1 MPHVVITIDGP
12 AGAGKSTTARAL
24 AERLGFHFLDTG
36 AMYRAVALAALRR
49 GLDWNDPAA
58 LADLCDRISI
68 EVRGDRILLDG
79 DDVSDEIRT
88 QAVTAAVGHAAD
100 NQHVRRRMIE
110 LQRREAEGQNIVTE
124 GRDQGTLAFP
134 DATCKVFLTASPQER
149 AQRRLRQLRARGE
162 HVSLEQ
168 VLDEQNERDR
178 RDGQRP
184 FGGLLAAPDAVN
196 VPTDGLTQDEVVDRL
211 AALVREKIKSQ
222 P

>member
-184 FGGLLAAPDAVN
+184 FGGLLAAPDAVD

>member
-12 AGAGKSTTARAL
+12 AGAGKSSTARAL

-49 GLDWNDPAA
+49 GLNWNDPAA

-68 EVRGDRILLDG
+68 EVRSDRILLDG
-79 DDVSDEIRT
+79 EDVSDEIRT
-88 QAVTAAVGHAAD
+88 QAVTAVVGHAAD

-184 FGGLLAAPDAVN
+184 FGRLLAAPDAVD
-196 VPTDGLTQDEVVDRL
+196 VPTDGLTQDEVVDQL

>member
-1 MPHVVITIDGP
+1 MSHVVITIDGP
-12 AGAGKSTTARAL
+12 AGAGKSSTARAL

-49 GLDWNDPAA
+49 GLNWNDPAA

-68 EVRGDRILLDG
+68 EVRSDRILLDG
-79 DDVSDEIRT
+79 EDVSDEIRT
-88 QAVTAAVGHAAD
+88 QEVTAAVGHAAD

-149 AQRRLRQLRARGE
+149 AERRMRQLRAQGE
-162 HVSLEQ
+162 QVSLEQ

-184 FGGLLAAPDAVN
+184 FGGLAAAPDAVD
-196 VPTDGLTQDEVVDRL
+196 VPTDGLTQDEVVDQL

>member
-12 AGAGKSTTARAL
+12 AGAGKSSTARAL

-49 GLDWNDPAA
+49 GLNWNDPAA

-68 EVRGDRILLDG
+68 EVRSDRILLDG
-79 DDVSDEIRT
+79 EDVSDEIRT
-88 QAVTAAVGHAAD
+88 QAVTAVVGHAAD

-149 AQRRLRQLRARGE
+149 AERRMRQLRAQGE
-162 HVSLEQ
+162 QVSLEQ

-184 FGGLLAAPDAVN
+184 FGRLLAAPDAVD
-196 VPTDGLTQDEVVDRL
+196 VPTDGLTQDDVVDQL

>member
-1 MPHVVITIDGP
+1 MPQVVITIDGP
-12 AGAGKSTTARAL
+12 AGAGKSSTARAL
-24 AERLGFHFLDTG
+24 AERLGFRFLDTG

-58 LADLCDRISI
+58 LAELCNRTSI
-68 EVRGDRILLDG
+68 ELRGDRILLDG
-79 DDVSDEIRT
+79 EDVSDEIRT
-88 QAVTAAVGHAAD
+88 LAVTAAVRYAAD

-110 LQRREAEGQNIVTE
+110 LQRGEAEGQNVVTE

-134 DATCKVFLTASPQER
+134 DAACKIFLTASPQER
-149 AQRRLRQLRARGE
+149 AERRLRQLRARGE
-162 HVSLEQ
+162 QVSLQQ

-184 FGGLLAAPDAVN
+184 FGGLAAAPDAVD
-196 VPTDGLTQDEVVDRL
+196 VSTDGLTQDEVVDRL
-211 AALVREKIKSQ
+211 ARLVGEKTKSD

>member
-12 AGAGKSTTARAL
+12 AGAGKSSTARAL

-68 EVRGDRILLDG
+68 EVWGDRILLDG

>member
-1 MPHVVITIDGP
+1 
-12 AGAGKSTTARAL
+12 
-24 AERLGFHFLDTG
+24 
-36 AMYRAVALAALRR
+36 
-49 GLDWNDPAA
+49 
-58 LADLCDRISI
+58 
-68 EVRGDRILLDG
+68 VRGDRILLDG

-211 AALVREKIKSQ
+211 AALVREKIKCN

>member
-12 AGAGKSTTARAL
+12 AGAGKSSTARAL
-24 AERLGFHFLDTG
+24 AERLGFRFLDTG

-88 QAVTAAVGHAAD
+88 QTVTAAVGHAAD

-110 LQRREAEGQNIVTE
+110 LQRREAVGQNIVTE

-184 FGGLLAAPDAVN
+184 FGGLLAAPDAVD

-211 AALVREKIKSQ
+211 AALVREKIKCN